1 SSLVVQI
8 ERYWFPFEIPS
19 AHARRRAVGLSTLSD
34 QIRLMNPAIGIPVA
48 GINGDFYQRDS
59 VFAGDPRG
67 LQIVE
72 GELLSA
78 PNGGVSFW
86 IDRAGE
92 AHATNVISQFK
103 VTWPDGTETPFG
115 LNGTR
120 RSD

>member
-1 SSLVVQI
+1 
-8 ERYWFPFEIPS
+8 
-19 AHARRRAVGLSTLSD
+19 
-34 QIRLMNPAIGIPVA
+34 
-48 GINGDFYQRDS
+48 NGDFYQRDS

-78 PNGGVSFW
+78 PTGGVGFW
-86 IDRAGE
+86 IDRTGE

-103 VTWPDGTETPFG
+103 VTWPDGTEIPFG

-120 RSD
+120 RSDEVQLYTPLLGFSTKTPRGRELILERV